1 MHQFNE
7 KADWRETTPFIIGQ
21 RGGDLKCY
29 FPYVVTSSDGSPQC
43 SHHPC
48 AWELSRKKLDNFEHL
63 SIFRTISDPKI
74 RYCGAVNRSCDQLQ
88 EPLRFLQRPSTRHN
102 IHTMAGFLEPKRT
115 LPGLCESSS
124 FRVRQLW
131 RNITSLCQG
140 CSYPLQPKWTHSR
153 SERCSALQILQG
165 VLPFG
170 LVYSAKF
177 WKKLLPSANHQLHQS
192 TITFHRLIQVPS
204 PASFLC

>member
-1 MHQFNE
+1 MLSQVQMAVLCAAIIHVPENFLERNQIILNICLSFAPFLTL
-7 KADWRETTPFIIGQ
+7 KSETVVQLIE
-21 RGGDLKCY
+21 
-29 FPYVVTSSDGSPQC
+29 VVTSCRSLLDFYRDHPQ
-43 SHHPC
+43 
-48 AWELSRKKLDNFEHL
+48 D
-63 SIFRTISDPKI
+63 ISSTLWQASWNQK
-74 RYCGAVNRSCDQLQ
+74 
-88 EPLRFLQRPSTRHN
+88 EPYL
-102 IHTMAGFLEPKRT
+102 A
-115 LPGLCESSS
+115 LCESSS

-177 WKKLLPSANHQLHQS
+177 WKKLLPSANHQ
-192 TITFHRLIQVPS
+192 
-204 PASFLC
+204 